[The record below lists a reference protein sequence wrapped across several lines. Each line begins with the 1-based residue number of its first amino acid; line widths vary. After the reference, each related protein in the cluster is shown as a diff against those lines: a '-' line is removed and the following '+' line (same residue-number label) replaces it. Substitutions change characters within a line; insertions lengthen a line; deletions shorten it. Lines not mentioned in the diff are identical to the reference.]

1 MPHAHVSL
9 ITLGV
14 SDLRRTARFYERLG
28 FVRKMKAA
36 GDDVAFFDA
45 GGIALSLFENDK
57 LAADA
62 ALAPEPPCLPFAAC
76 RSPGIAQ
83 TEAEVDEVLATSASR
98 PAATLLKPAQKA
110 FWGGYHGY
118 FTDPDGHL
126 WEVAHNP
133 HFPLSPDGKP
143 SLAGLSDCIGG
154 RWPAQSRRH
163 ES

>member
-14 SDLRRTARFYERLG
+14 SDLRRTARFYESLG

-36 GDDVAFFDA
+36 GDDVAFFEA
-45 GGIALSLFENDK
+45 GGVALSLFENDK

-62 ALAPEPPCLPFAAC
+62 ALAPVAA
-76 RSPGIAQ
+76 SPGFRGISLAWNCD
-83 TEAEVDEVLATSASR
+83 TEADVDAVLA
-98 PAATLLKPAQKA
+98 AAIHAGGKLLKPAQKA

-118 FTDPDGHL
+118 FADPEGHL

-143 SLAGLSDCIGG
+143 SLPD
-154 RWPAQSRRH
+154 
-163 ES
+163 

>member
-62 ALAPEPPCLPFAAC
+62 ALAQGAALPAFRGMSLAWNC
-76 RSPGIAQ
+76 Q
-83 TEAEVDEVLATSASR
+83 TESEVDEVLATAVE
-98 PAATLLKPAQKA
+98 AGGTLLKPAQKA

-118 FTDPDGHL
+118 FTDPEGHL

-143 SLAGLSDCIGG
+143 SVPD
-154 RWPAQSRRH
+154 
-163 ES
+163 

>member
-62 ALAPEPPCLPFAAC
+62 ALAPERAWPAFRGMSLAWNC
-76 RSPGIAQ
+76 Q
-83 TEAEVDEVLATSASR
+83 TEAEVDEVLALAID
-98 PAATLLKPAQKA
+98 AGGTLLKPAQKA

-118 FTDPDGHL
+118 FTDPEGHL

-143 SLAGLSDCIGG
+143 SL
-154 RWPAQSRRH
+154 P
-163 ES
+163 E

>member
-14 SDLRRTARFYERLG
+14 SDLRRTAQFYERLG
-28 FVRKMKAA
+28 FVRRMKAS

-45 GGIALSLFENDK
+45 GGVALSLFENDK

-62 ALAPEPPCLPFAAC
+62 ALKPGPALPAFRGMSLAWNC
-76 RSPGIAQ
+76 ETQ
-83 TEAEVDEVLATSASR
+83 AEVDEVLAMAVE
-98 PAATLLKPAQKA
+98 AGGTLLKPAQKA

-118 FTDPDGHL
+118 FTDPAGHL

-143 SLAGLSDCIGG
+143 GLPD
-154 RWPAQSRRH
+154 
-163 ES
+163 

>member
-14 SDLRRTARFYERLG
+14 SDLRRTARFYEKLG

-36 GDDVAFFDA
+36 GDDVAFFEA
-45 GGIALSLFENDK
+45 GGVALSLFESDK

-62 ALAPEPPCLPFAAC
+62 ALAPEKSLPVFRGISFAWNC
-76 RSPGIAQ
+76 D
-83 TEAEVDEVLATSASR
+83 TEADVDAVLAIAVD
-98 PAATLLKPAQKA
+98 AGGKLLKPAQKA

-118 FTDPDGHL
+118 FADPEGHL

-133 HFPLSPDGKP
+133 HFPLSPDGT
-143 SLAGLSDCIGG
+143 
-154 RWPAQSRRH
+154 PALPD
-163 ES
+163 

>member
-1 MPHAHVSL
+1 MPRAHVSL

-14 SDLRRTARFYERLG
+14 SDLRRTERFYESLG

-36 GDDVAFFDA
+36 GEDVAFFDA

-62 ALAPEPPCLPFAAC
+62 ALTTGPSLPAFRGMSLAWNC
-76 RSPGIAQ
+76 E
-83 TEAEVDEVLATSASR
+83 TEAKVDEVLAIAVE
-98 PAATLLKPAQKA
+98 AGGTLLKPAQKA

-118 FTDPDGHL
+118 FTDPEGHL

-143 SLAGLSDCIGG
+143 SL
-154 RWPAQSRRH
+154 P
-163 ES
+163 E

>member
-1 MPHAHVSL
+1 MPHAHISL

-14 SDLRRTARFYERLG
+14 SDLRRMARFYESLG

-45 GGIALSLFENDK
+45 GGVALSLFESEK

-62 ALAPEPPCLPFAAC
+62 ALAPETTLPAF
-76 RSPGIAQ
+76 RGISLAWNCD
-83 TEAEVDEVLATSASR
+83 TEADVDKVLAAATSAGGK
-98 PAATLLKPAQKA
+98 LLKPAQKA

-118 FTDPDGHL
+118 FADPEGHL

-143 SLAGLSDCIGG
+143 TLPD
-154 RWPAQSRRH
+154 
-163 ES
+163 